1 MEQRTFPKTGW
12 NVGAIGFGAWGIG
25 GQWGP
30 VARDQAEQ
38 TLLAALDAGM
48 TFLDTADAYGD
59 PPGLSEEILGEVLHR
74 ERRRDQVILA
84 TKVGNF
90 ARRTGHPLPFTDPL
104 HVELCCDASLHRL
117 RTDRIDLYQCH
128 IGAPSPAQTEVFLE
142 GFDRLLAKG
151 KIRALALSTHLVG
164 PCEAFNRDGRLAA
177 VQLDYSL
184 LHRAPENDLL
194 PWCREHQVAAII
206 RGPLAKGL
214 LAGKFGPDTRFTDS
228 VRAGWNEGAGRDQFL
243 KRLETVD
250 ALRFLER
257 PGQTLAQAALRF
269 VLAHPAV
276 TVAIPGA
283 KSPDQARANAEAG
296 DASLTAEEL
305 DQARKATGG

>member
-1 MEQRTFPKTGW
+1 MEQRIFPKTGW
-12 NVGAIGFGAWGIG
+12 NVGRIGFGAWGIG

-30 VARDQAEQ
+30 VAREQADQA
-38 TLLAALDAGM
+38 LLAALDAGM
-48 TFLDTADAYGD
+48 TFLDTADAYGE
-59 PPGLSEEILGEVLHR
+59 PPGLSEEILGKTLQCEK
-74 ERRRDQVILA
+74 RRDQVVLA

-90 ARRTGHPLPFTDPL
+90 GRRSGHPLPFTDPL

-128 IGAPSPAQTEVFLE
+128 LGDPSPAQTEVFLTA
-142 GFDRLLAKG
+142 FDTLLRKG
-151 KIRALALSTHLVG
+151 KIRALAISTHLLG

-184 LHRAPENDLL
+184 LNRKPEADLL
-194 PWCREHQVAAII
+194 PWCQQHEVATII
-206 RGPLAKGL
+206 RGPLAQGL
-214 LAGKFGPDTRFTDS
+214 LAGKFDAETRFTDS
-228 VRAGWNEGAGRDQFL
+228 VRTKWNEGSGREQFL
-243 KRLETVD
+243 KRLKTVE
-250 ALRFLER
+250 ALKFLER

-305 DQARKATGG
+305 EKAGRATTV